1 MYEPFSAAHCL
12 RLGPFL
18 VERAVIVDDLVF
30 FLRFSTGILKAV
42 PLRKLRELCADV
54 LVAALPVHTGEARA
68 VKILRKEALKLPC
81 RAESAALIK
90 RFQPRRRVRVVGYT
104 RSFHKRARCAVIFAD
119 RGEIDVIGKKF
130 RKLPG
135 ILRAERAHFPRRRP
149 VKLVHAKRREHFAV
163 FGEIPDLQPPILP
176 QDKIH
181 ALPECASVF
190 PLGILRRW
198 RREAEG
204 IERPGRDALE
214 RHGKPR
220 LSERQTALRI
230 KGTVRKNIPT
240 LQLVGTV
247 FYIRLHAAAVIQLV
261 SSGQRE
267 ALGIKLKT
275 VGLRDLPQLC
285 RGLRRRRPVCL
296 AGFAQSV
303 VPLREAP
310 VGFRPGLPL
319 CRGPRPPCGGAF
331 VCFCAAQSVRHN
343 DNAVRSLN
351 GICLILPVQ
360 QPGSIGRGSE
370 QQRERRGDKRRFPK
384 LCFGSSSRLFF
395 AELQHLLRFQ

>member
-1 MYEPFSAAHCL
+1 MTLF
-12 RLGPFL
+12 
-18 VERAVIVDDLVF
+18 F

-54 LVAALPVHTGEARA
+54 LVAALPVHAGEARA

-119 RGEIDVIGKKF
+119 RGEIDVIGKEIPQA
-130 RKLPG
+130 PG
-135 ILRAERAHFPRRRP
+135 ILRAERAFSAPSAGQTRTCEAPRTFRR
-149 VKLVHAKRREHFAV
+149 
-163 FGEIPDLQPPILP
+163 
-176 QDKIH
+176 
-181 ALPECASVF
+181 
-190 PLGILRRW
+190 LRRDTRSPASHSPTGQDSRSARVRFGIPARYTRRG

-204 IERPGRDALE
+204 IERPGRDAVGASREAASLRMPDSPPHKRNRPE
-214 RHGKPR
+214 KYTRFAARRYR
-220 LSERQTALRI
+220 L
-230 KGTVRKNIPT
+230 
-240 LQLVGTV
+240 

-285 RGLRRRRPVCL
+285 RGLRCRRPVCL

-303 VPLREAP
+303 VP
-310 VGFRPGLPL
+310 
-319 CRGPRPPCGGAF
+319 
-331 VCFCAAQSVRHN
+331 
-343 DNAVRSLN
+343 
-351 GICLILPVQ
+351 
-360 QPGSIGRGSE
+360 
-370 QQRERRGDKRRFPK
+370 
-384 LCFGSSSRLFF
+384 F
-395 AELQHLLRFQ
+395 A